1 MIFAARPSRSI
12 PTDKMTPLG
21 RVPLLVRSKGAEIGI
36 RTKAIP
42 DLARWRL
49 FVLDF
54 DSELLF
60 VGDVGTTG
68 RADPADA
75 SAWNGSTST
84 SRFRD

>member
-1 MIFAARPSRSI
+1 
-12 PTDKMTPLG
+12 
-21 RVPLLVRSKGAEIGI
+21 
-36 RTKAIP
+36 
-42 DLARWRL
+42 L